1 VTFPLAKPYIIGGL
15 ALSSMRAL
23 GEFGVTLMIAGN
35 IPGRTQTLPL
45 FIYSSVESMSFF
57 EANIA
62 AILLT
67 ALGIA
72 SLLIVKRA
80 GGKA

>member
-1 VTFPLAKPYIIGGL
+1 
-15 ALSSMRAL
+15 
-23 GEFGVTLMIAGN
+23 
-35 IPGRTQTLPL
+35 LPL

-72 SLLIVKRA
+72 SLLIVKRM